1 MNQPFSKYVKQ
12 WLAEVYGFGAF
23 SCHQLTSPQTHFVL
37 RHRGN
42 RASLYPSPPFG
53 EHLHPSWLSFFSP
66 TFSAP
71 PLAMTF
77 GQSQAT
83 ERPWAQELT
92 RAEVT

>member
-1 MNQPFSKYVKQ
+1 MLVVGNYHPFKKI
-12 WLAEVYGFGAF
+12 
-23 SCHQLTSPQTHFVL
+23 
-37 RHRGN
+37 
-42 RASLYPSPPFG
+42 
-53 EHLHPSWLSFFSP
+53 FFFP